1 MTEIVTETLQDTTFF
16 KILQS
21 TPLLDLRDE
30 RGKELNLP
38 VFLMGLLVALLRH
51 KDGNLSRIYRSMKN
65 KHTELLLAL
74 GVYNERVVSR
84 SHLPI
89 LLKKVSGD
97 VFSSLVFEHFGIA
110 LSQTT
115 KEWFGIDGKELR
127 GSILAGH
134 TRGQAVV
141 PVVRHSDKSVF
152 VQHYYNGS
160 KESERPTVA
169 HLLATTGVGSQNVS
183 LDALH
188 FVPTT
193 LEVVVAAGGNY
204 LVGLKENQT
213 ALLTVMS
220 GQMSKCLSPD
230 FELISQEKGHG
241 RQEMRHYKCLN
252 IEDQCIDQRWCKS
265 NLCTLIAVNRMR
277 LENKRG
283 KYSQE
288 IALYMSNIKAST
300 KVIANDLFDAIR
312 GHWSSEVYN
321 NVRDTTLAEDNLKTS
336 IKEVSTNLSICRTL
350 VISILNKIKP
360 VNMAALLDDF
370 SDDFQLLI
378 RNLKTIRVL

>member
-1 MTEIVTETLQDTTFF
+1 MTEIVTETLQDSIFF
-16 KILQS
+16 KILQK
-21 TPLLDLRDE
+21 TPSLDLRDE

-38 VFLMGLLVALLRH
+38 IFLIGLLLALLRH
-51 KDGNLSRIYRSMKN
+51 KDGNLSRIHRSMKN

-74 GVYNERVVSR
+74 DIENERVVSR
-84 SHLPI
+84 SHMPI

-97 VFSSLVFEHFGIA
+97 VFSSLVFEHFGVK
-110 LSQTT
+110 LSQST

-134 TRGQAVV
+134 RRGQAVV
-141 PVVRHSDKSVF
+141 PVVRHSDKSIL

-169 HLLATTGVGSQNVS
+169 NLLKTTGVGSQNIS

-188 FVPTT
+188 FVPNT
-193 LEVVVAAGGNY
+193 LEVVVEAGGNY
-204 LVGLKENQT
+204 LVGLKENQE
-213 ALLTVMS
+213 LLFNAMS
-220 GQMSKCLSPD
+220 EEMSKCLNPD

-252 IEDQCIDQRWCKS
+252 IEDHDLDQRWSGS
-265 NLCTLIAVNRMR
+265 NLSTLIAVSRIR

-288 IALYMSNIKAST
+288 IALYMSNIKAT
-300 KVIANDLFDAIR
+300 TQVIANDLFQAVR

-321 NVRDTTLAEDNLKTS
+321 NIRDTTLAEDKLKTC
-336 IKEVSTNLSICRTL
+336 IKEISINISICRTL

-360 VNMAALLDDF
+360 ENMAALLDEF

-378 RNLKTIRVL
+378 SKLKTIRVL